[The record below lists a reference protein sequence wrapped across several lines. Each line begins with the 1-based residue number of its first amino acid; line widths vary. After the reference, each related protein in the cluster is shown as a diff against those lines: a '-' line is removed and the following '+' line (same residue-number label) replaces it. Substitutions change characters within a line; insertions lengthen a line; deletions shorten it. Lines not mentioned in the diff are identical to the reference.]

1 MTAPMLILGALLL
14 PLLAALLIGL
24 SHAKP
29 LLRDVVCLASA
40 LLLPLLVLPLV
51 DPVLAGVRPSLI
63 LGQLL
68 PGLEIRFEVEPLG
81 LLFAGVAA
89 LLWPINTLY
98 SIGYMR
104 ANQESH
110 QTRFYICFAIALSST
125 LWVAYAGNLLT
136 LFIGYEMLTL
146 STYPLVVHQGDRQSI
161 RAGRVYLGLLLASS
175 IGLLLPAML
184 WTWHRAGTLDFVPG
198 GILAG
203 HLDGWLVGGLLLL
216 FVYGTAKAA
225 LMPIH
230 RWLPAAMVAPTPV
243 SALLHAVAV
252 VKAGVF
258 TIVKLLLYVFGVE
271 LLQQEA
277 SSHWLLYVAG
287 LSILVA
293 SVIALRQDNL
303 KLRLAYST
311 ISQLGYVVLAV
322 AILAPLSVVGAA
334 LHIAAHAFAKITLF
348 FAAGAIYTSSHRVRV
363 SQLNGIGRR
372 MPWTMAAFSIA
383 ALSMI
388 GVPPTAGFLS
398 KWYILMGAFE
408 AEQMLAV
415 LVVVISTLLNAAY
428 FVPIIYAAY
437 FKPAD
442 ESANEPT
449 EHGEAPRL
457 MLLALA
463 ASASLTLLLFLFP
476 ALPLGLATAI
486 LEPG

>member
-40 LLLPLLVLPLV
+40 L
-51 DPVLAGVRPSLI
+51 
-63 LGQLL
+63 LL

-216 FVYGTAKAA
+216 FVYGTAKA
-225 LMPIH
+225 
-230 RWLPAAMVAPTPV
+230 
-243 SALLHAVAV
+243 
-252 VKAGVF
+252 
-258 TIVKLLLYVFGVE
+258 
-271 LLQQEA
+271 LQQEA